1 MRLAEV
7 MAYDVLV
14 IGAGHAGCEA
24 AAAAARLGARTLL
37 LTTRRDTIGQ
47 MSCNPA
53 FGGIGKGHLI
63 KEIDALDG
71 LMGRAAEAAAIHGR
85 TLNAS
90 KGKAVQATRLQ
101 ADRVHYKTAMQ
112 RLLGGISGLDIIQ
125 ATVVDVILG
134 CVRGD
139 GLQRIE
145 AVVTDDGRRYAACA
159 VVVTAGTFL
168 CGTMYVGLDSA
179 PGGRRGDA
187 AATALGQA
195 LRALPLGAG
204 RLKTGTP
211 PRLAAD
217 SIDVAAMVPQPGD
230 RPAPRLSFLPRESP
244 ELPQVSCHQTAT
256 TERTHA
262 IVRAALDQS
271 PLHAGLITGTGPRY
285 CPSIEDKVVR
295 FAEKATHNVFIEPE
309 GLESDEVYPNGIS
322 TSLPEAVQLAMV
334 RSIPGLEQAR
344 ITKPGYA
351 IEYDYFDPRELMSS
365 LASRHVPNLFLA
377 GQVNGTTG
385 YEEAAAQGLLAG
397 LNAARFVADLSPW
410 TLGRQ
415 DAYLGVLVDDL
426 LTQGAPEPYRM
437 FTSRAEYRLA
447 LREDNADL
455 RLTAMGR
462 SLGLVGAARWHAYCL
477 KTERM
482 AAIRLRLQQ
491 HVVRPGD
498 AAARFLAEKGLVV
511 REPSTALALLGRSD
525 CCLELLQQASPAL
538 RDLDG
543 EIGRVLEYEL
553 KYQPYIARAA
563 ANEARR
569 AERTISLPLHLD
581 YAAVSGLTTEAR
593 DRLSA
598 MRPQTLDEAARLSG
612 VTPAALSCILNHLAK
627 SA

>member
-1 MRLAEV
+1 MDGKS
-7 MAYDVLV
+7 YDVVV

-24 AAAAARLGARTLL
+24 AAAAARLGAHTLL
-37 LTTRRDTIGQ
+37 LTSRCDTIGQ

-90 KGKAVQATRLQ
+90 KGRAVQATRLQ
-101 ADRVHYKTAMQ
+101 ADRMRYREAMQ
-112 RLLGGISGLDIIQ
+112 GLLRTVPGLVIEEG
-125 ATVVDVILG
+125 TVVDVVLA
-134 CVRGD
+134 RSAAAD
-139 GLQRIE
+139 GPQIT
-145 AVVTDDGRRYAACA
+145 AVITADGRCLAART
-159 VVVTAGTFL
+159 VVLTAGTFL
-168 CGTMYVGLDSA
+168 CGTMYVGLSSLA
-179 PGGRRGDA
+179 GGRRGEPA
-187 AATALGQA
+187 AAALGA
-195 LRALPLGAG
+195 MLRTLPLGVG

-217 SIDVAAMVPQPGD
+217 SIDVQAMSPQPGD
-230 RPAPRLSFLPRESP
+230 QPLPRLSFLPRDKP
-244 ELPQVSCHQTAT
+244 VLPQVFCYQTAT
-256 TERTHA
+256 TAQTHA
-262 IVRAALDQS
+262 IVRAALNQS
-271 PLHAGLITGTGPRY
+271 PLHAGLITGSGPRY

-295 FAEKATHNVFIEPE
+295 FAHKTAHTVFIEPE
-309 GLESDEVYPNGIS
+309 GLQSDEVYPNGIS

-351 IEYDYFDPRELMSS
+351 IEYDYFDPRGLMPS

-397 LNAARFVADLSPW
+397 CNAARLAGGLPAW
-410 TLGRQ
+410 TPGRHE
-415 DAYLGVLVDDL
+415 AYLGVLVDDL

-455 RLTAMGR
+455 RLTPMGR
-462 SLGLVGAARWHAYCL
+462 SLGLVGSVRWQAFCL
-477 KTERM
+477 KSDAM
-482 AAIRLRLQQ
+482 ATLRALLQH

-498 AAARFLAEKGLVV
+498 ETARHLANRGIVV
-511 REPSTALALLGRSD
+511 REPTTVLGLLGRSD
-525 CCLELLQQASPAL
+525 CNLALLQQASAAL
-538 RDLDG
+538 RDLDEEAG
-543 EIGRVLEYEL
+543 HVLEQEL

-563 ANEARR
+563 AHEARR
-569 AERTISLPLHLD
+569 AERVISLPLHLD
-581 YAAVSGLTTEAR
+581 YAAIPGLTIEAR
-593 DRLSA
+593 DRLEIA
-598 MRPQTLDEAARLSG
+598 RPHTLHEAARISG
-612 VTPAALSCILNHLAK
+612 VTPAALSCILSHLAK